1 MWYIHG
7 GVISFAKKV
16 LTTYI
21 NDDTLCIEVL
31 YNMHKRKENAMRKVD
46 PLQKC
51 VITNKVL
58 EAINKDDLRAGEKV
72 TITIETKK
80 TGELKSLVYEKG
92 DKS

>member
-1 MWYIHG
+1 L
-7 GVISFAKKV
+7 ISIRWRHFFYV
-16 LTTYI
+16 LTIYPKSV
-21 NDDTLCIEVL
+21 NLFIEVL
-31 YNMHKRKENAMRKVD
+31 DKMHKERRIPMRKVD

-72 TITIETKK
+72 VITIETKK

>member
-1 MWYIHG
+1 
-7 GVISFAKKV
+7 
-16 LTTYI
+16 
-21 NDDTLCIEVL
+21 
-31 YNMHKRKENAMRKVD
+31 MHRKENAMRKVD

-92 DKS
+92 DES